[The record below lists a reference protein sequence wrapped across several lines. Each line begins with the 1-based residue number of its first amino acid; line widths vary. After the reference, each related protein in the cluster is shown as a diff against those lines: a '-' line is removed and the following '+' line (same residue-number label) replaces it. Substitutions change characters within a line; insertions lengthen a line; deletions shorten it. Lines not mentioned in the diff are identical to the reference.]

1 MINAHARWVDF
12 GQSMIV
18 TRANTPDA
26 PTVPL
31 FRQAIVLAAV
41 RAAVAGC
48 ASPPVAEFKHGLLM
62 LTFAGGTPADIAN
75 AVNRAIAVPDVVRVG
90 VMLGS

>member
-1 MINAHARWVDF
+1 MINAHARWVDY
-12 GQSMIV
+12 GQSMVV
-18 TRANTPDA
+18 TRGDTPDA

-48 ASPPVAEFKHGLLM
+48 TSPPVAEFKRGLLT
-62 LTFAGGTPADIAN
+62 LTFAGGSPAEIAN
-75 AVNRAIAVPDVVRVG
+75 AINRAIAVPDVVLMG

>member
-1 MINAHARWVDF
+1 MV
-12 GQSMIV
+12 V
-18 TRANTPDA
+18 TRGDTPDA

-48 ASPPVAEFKHGLLM
+48 ASPPSAEFKHGLLT
-62 LTFAGGTPADIAN
+62 LTFAGGTPTEIAS
-75 AVNRAIAVPDVVRVG
+75 AINRAIAVPDVVRVG